1 MMPMSTFHSI
11 FFGRIEDWS
20 SMTPVF
26 EPQELNHI
34 YGARRLRKGDAI
46 YFTDGK
52 GFLFKTV
59 IIDKNRFS
67 PAEVVKKQEVCL
79 PHINAVFGI
88 IHHQD
93 RLSFLVEKLTEMGVS
108 KIIFIPF
115 EYSVKRNVNIE
126 RLRRVSIS
134 ALKQSGNL
142 HLPEISVMDFSV
154 LCGIINPHNTIVLS
168 PDGIPIT
175 QISIKDKY
183 AGKKELYYITG
194 PEGGFSPREIQAL
207 KEIPRIKI
215 SHNVLRTETALICA
229 SSLLACALK
238 M

>member
-1 MMPMSTFHSI
+1 
-11 FFGRIEDWS
+11 
-20 SMTPVF
+20 MTPVF

-34 YGARRLRKGDAI
+34 YGSRRLRKGDTI

-67 PAEVVKKQEVCL
+67 PAEVVKKQEFCF
-79 PHINAVFGI
+79 PHINAVCGI
-88 IHHQD
+88 IHHQN
-93 RLSFLVEKLTEMGVS
+93 RLSFLVEKLTETGVS

-126 RLRRVSIS
+126 RLRRVAIS

-142 HLPEISVMDFSV
+142 HLPEISVVDFSD
-154 LCGIINPHNTIVLS
+154 LCSMVNPHNAIVLS

-175 QISIKDKY
+175 QINVKDKY
-183 AGKKELYYITG
+183 SGNNELYYITG
-194 PEGGFSPREIQAL
+194 PEGGFSPREIQSL
-207 KEIPRIKI
+207 KEIPRVRI

-229 SSLLACALK
+229 SCLLACALK